1 MYYRE
6 VIRSIF
12 DFMTCYVLYGRI
24 IWNMTKFIVRNANV
38 EDTESILK
46 IYEYYVLNTAI
57 SFECAVPSTSEFKE
71 RVIKTLEKYPYYV
84 ALLNDK
90 IVGYTYA
97 APYCEREAYRFSAT
111 LTIYIDKN
119 YTKQGIGKLLYNTIE
134 NRLIE
139 MGITNLYASIGIP
152 EIEDEY
158 LNFNSL
164 EFHKHLGFNPVGKF
178 QKCGKKFD
186 RWYSIIWAE
195 KIIAVH

>member
-57 SFECAVPSTSEFKE
+57 SFECTVPSTSEFKE
-71 RVIKTLEKYPYYV
+71 RVIKTLKKYPYYV
-84 ALLNDK
+84 ALLNDE

-97 APYCEREAYRFSAT
+97 APFCEREAYRFSAA